1 MIISKPKR
9 QTIFSLTVF
18 TLVSCFGS
26 MYFMREILAEPNG
39 TWRYIVLG
47 FLLVVSSILLYKLIF
62 NYKVIKI
69 SHDKIHV
76 YYPFRF
82 YKSVQDVSELGAWQ
96 ETIIKANKTDYKE
109 LKLVFMRKGYVKISN
124 QENNDYDKVY
134 NYIKRKA
141 PKKQVKES

>member
-1 MIISKPKR
+1 
-9 QTIFSLTVF
+9 
-18 TLVSCFGS
+18 
-26 MYFMREILAEPNG
+26 MREILAEPNG

>member
-9 QTIFSLTVF
+9 QTIFSLSVF

-39 TWRYIVLG
+39 TWRYIILG

-62 NYKVIKI
+62 NYKVLKI

-109 LKLVFMRKGYVKISN
+109 LKLVFMSKGYVKISN